1 MIPAETSLS
10 NVHPRQI
17 ARKRPKHPVVY
28 KPELDG
34 HNAPTPRTHHVII
47 NIGSINLDHV
57 YRVDHLAL
65 PGETISCDEY
75 AVLGG
80 GKGANQSLALARAG
94 GKVKHIGKVGQDG
107 IWLRNELKEAGV
119 DVTPLLIVSEPSGHA
134 VIQVDAHGMNSIVIF
149 GGCNQRLDL
158 EQVEKELKAQP
169 PSTVLLQ
176 NETNGVA
183 RFIELAKKHG
193 HRVAFNPAPMTAAVK
208 GFPLSLVDTLI
219 VNEHEAEALSDDSN
233 PASLAA
239 LFPGAAIVVTL
250 GGRGVVALVD
260 GIQHQ
265 LPAFEVQAVDTV
277 AAGDCFVGYLLAELD
292 LGVAWPQALRTACAA
307 AALSVSRRGA
317 MASIPTRP
325 EVSAFLKLQ
334 R

>member
-1 MIPAETSLS
+1 M
-10 NVHPRQI
+10 
-17 ARKRPKHPVVY
+17 
-28 KPELDG
+28 
-34 HNAPTPRTHHVII
+34 II

-107 IWLRNELKEAGV
+107 TWLRDELKEAGV
-119 DVTPLLIVSEPSGHA
+119 DVTPLFLVVGEPSGHA
-134 VIQVDAHGMNSIVIF
+134 VIQVDAQGMNSIVIF

-158 EQVEKELKAQP
+158 EQVEQVLQAQP
-169 PSTVLLQ
+169 PSMVLLQ

-183 RFIELAKKHG
+183 RFIELAKKYG

-208 GFPLSLVDTLI
+208 SFPLSLIDILI
-219 VNEHEAEALSDDSN
+219 VNEHEAEALSGDSS

-250 GGRGVVALVD
+250 GGRGVVALVN
-260 GIQHQ
+260 GLEHQ

-317 MASIPTRP
+317 MASIPTRS
-325 EVSAFLKLQ
+325 EVSAFLQ
-334 R
+334 PRSR